1 MKKAEE
7 KKSFR
12 RRAAFTII
20 ELLVVISI
28 MAVIATLVTGAAI
41 KSVRQSRRR
50 RVQVMVRVLENGL
63 VAYRTQENEWPFKIS
78 DLRAETL
85 DRNDKYANELFKRVP
100 RYWAH
105 GEDNYK
111 VFEEM
116 LRKMATDR
124 VMYFDPSALFVQRH
138 KQMRDAL
145 LEGRF
150 DLPVGYPDP
159 VETGTFRYFCVEYN
173 ARSDSVK
180 VHCTDS
186 LNGRTH
192 RPGTSMYG
200 KPDSFKC
207 PKWKGK

>member
-1 MKKAEE
+1 MKKNLT
-7 KKSFR
+7 SR

-63 VAYRTQENEWPFKIS
+63 MAYRAQENEWPFRLS
-78 DLRAETL
+78 DLRAENL
-85 DRNDKYANELFKRVP
+85 DSDSEHKNELFARVP

-111 VFEEM
+111 VFENM
-116 LRKMATDR
+116 LRKMATER
-124 VMYFDPSALFVQRH
+124 TMYFDPSALFVKSH
-138 KQMRDAL
+138 KNMRDAL
-145 LEGRF
+145 LEKRF

-159 VETGTFRYFCVEYN
+159 VEPSTFRYFCVEYN
-173 ARSDSVK
+173 AVSDSVK
-180 VHCTDS
+180 IHCADA
-186 LNGRTH
+186 LNGSTH
-192 RPGTSMYG
+192 RAGASMYG
-200 KPDSFKC
+200 MQDSFPC
-207 PKWKGK
+207 PKYGK